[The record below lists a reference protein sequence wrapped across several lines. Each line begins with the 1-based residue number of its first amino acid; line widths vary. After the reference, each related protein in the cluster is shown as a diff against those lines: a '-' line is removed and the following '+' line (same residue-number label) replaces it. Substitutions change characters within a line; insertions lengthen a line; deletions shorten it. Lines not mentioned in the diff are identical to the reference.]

1 MTSNYIYLS
10 ILVATV
16 ATYSCRAFGVF
27 SSRNL
32 STESPIFHWIKC
44 VSIGIISAVIT
55 KIILFPSVGLLIE
68 SSLASRVIST
78 LVALG
83 VYFLIK
89 KNVILSIF
97 VSTMT
102 FLLINFYI

>member
-16 ATYSCRAFGVF
+16 ATYSCRALGVF

-32 STESPIFHWIKC
+32 WTDSPIFHWIKC

-83 VYFLIK
+83 VYFIFK